1 MLDEAELGERCAAV
15 MKDARQEWMRLRN
28 LQRHI
33 DGKVLRTW
41 MPDGADAEYKDLLN
55 KSGGPWLGFSRD
67 AIAQGCRING
77 YANED
82 IWNRVWRANG
92 MDGRQGVSTKEAVG
106 LGKSF
111 LMLLP
116 ADGDQGVVMRP
127 MSAHNT
133 FAVYADPWDDF
144 PEFVLYRVG
153 ATKHGPTFWNSQWY
167 AFDSE
172 GSYRFDGS
180 PSTPQNLRPAP
191 HGLDF
196 APVVRIS
203 NSLAS
208 EGEPQSSVEP
218 GIPIYK
224 RIVDATFA
232 LQMIQRYGAFPQKW
246 GAGGTLG
253 EVRVAIDSLI
263 HAPGEAGETVRF
275 GTFEAADPTKM
286 VAALEAHVKHLA
298 AVLQVP
304 PHYLLGAVVNMSAEG
319 IAAAES
325 GYHRNI
331 GDRRDALGEGYELAL
346 RTGARILGE
355 SAAASALTDQ
365 VSWANVQSWSLSQV
379 SDALS
384 KLLPEGADPARLFQM
399 LPGWSRQ
406 DALDSADSARVAQA
420 VRMAAR
426 EQRALSAAP
435 LD

>member
-1 MLDEAELGERCAAV
+1 MLEATGLGEKCAEA
-15 MKDARQEWMRLRN
+15 MKDARQEWMRLRL

-33 DGKVLRTW
+33 DGKVLKTW
-41 MPDGADAEYKDLLN
+41 MPEGADAEYRDLLN

-67 AIAQGCRING
+67 AIAQGCIING
-77 YANED
+77 YENED
-82 IWNRVWRANG
+82 VWARVWRANG

-116 ADGDQGVVMRP
+116 SSDGGVVMRP

-133 FAVYADPWDDF
+133 YAIYTDPWDEF
-144 PEFVLYRVG
+144 PEFVLYRIG
-153 ATKHGPTFWNSQWY
+153 ATKSGPKFWESQWY
-167 AFDSE
+167 AFDLE
-172 GSYRFDGS
+172 ASYRFDGS
-180 PSTPQNLRPAP
+180 PARPQNVDASP
-191 HGLDF
+191 HDLGF
-196 APVVRIS
+196 TPIVRIS
-203 NSLAS
+203 NTLAS
-208 EGEPQSSVEP
+208 EGEPLSSVEP

-253 EVRVAIDSLI
+253 EVRVAVDSLI
-263 HAPGEAGETVRF
+263 HAPGENGEAVRF

-331 GDRRDALGEGYELAL
+331 GDRRAALGEGYELAL
-346 RTGARILGE
+346 RTGARILGDD
-355 SAAASALTDQ
+355 AAAGALTDA
-365 VSWANVQSWSLSQV
+365 VSWANVQSWSLAQV
-379 SDALS
+379 SDAIS
-384 KLLPEGADPARLFQM
+384 KLDVVGADLGRLFQM

-406 DALDSADSARVAQA
+406 DALESAGIALERRARLAL
-420 VRMAAR
+420 AASSPS
-426 EQRALSAAP
+426 QPASQPLS
-435 LD
+435 